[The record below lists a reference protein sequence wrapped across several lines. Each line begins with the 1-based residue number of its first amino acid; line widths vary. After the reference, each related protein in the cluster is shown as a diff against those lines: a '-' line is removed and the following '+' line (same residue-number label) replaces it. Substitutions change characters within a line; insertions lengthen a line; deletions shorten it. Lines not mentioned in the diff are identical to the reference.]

1 MGVTVKNVY
10 SDVDYYFCASVG
22 GFRDPSMLHIIV
34 KGRNFRDGIA
44 FQRSLCNVWL
54 QYRTRKFLT
63 RDEKK
68 KIDPATARHILL
80 PLLYFRLTFRYCTT
94 IPSCKLSLSINTYV
108 KPPNYTDVFCPVL
121 LTVTFNSV
129 SFYICFLFFLTLFL
143 TLFLPPLCEIS
154 INLYRISINLF
165 LLRLAMSRFLLFL
178 DIAEPTKKTH

>member
-1 MGVTVKNVY
+1 MGLP
-10 SDVDYYFCASVG
+10 FSV
-22 GFRDPSMLHIIV
+22 RCVM
-34 KGRNFRDGIA
+34 
-44 FQRSLCNVWL
+44 WL

-63 RDEKK
+63 SRETRKRK
-68 KIDPATARHILL
+68 LILQ
-80 PLLYFRLTFRYCTT
+80 PPDNLLYYFRLTFRYCTT
-94 IPSCKLSLSINTYV
+94 IPSCKFSLSINTYI
-108 KPPNYTDVFCPVL
+108 KPSNYTDIFFPIL

-129 SFYICFLFFLTLFL
+129 SFYLCFLFFLTLFL